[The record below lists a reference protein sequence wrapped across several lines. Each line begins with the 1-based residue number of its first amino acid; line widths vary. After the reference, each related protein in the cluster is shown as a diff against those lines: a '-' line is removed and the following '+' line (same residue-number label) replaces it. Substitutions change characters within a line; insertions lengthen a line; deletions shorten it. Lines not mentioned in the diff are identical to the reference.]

1 MNIELLATSLM
12 LPSVLYVI
20 VHDICN
26 AINTVFSKELVCFP
40 VGSQL
45 NEVIDGF
52 KGKWG
57 IIQCAGAIDGSHIPV
72 SAPAGN
78 HTDY

>member
-1 MNIELLATSLM
+1 MW
-12 LPSVLYVI
+12 PSVLYVI
-20 VHDICN
+20 N

-52 KGKWG
+52 KEKWG

>member
-12 LPSVLYVI
+12 WPSVLYVI
-20 VHDICN
+20 N

-52 KGKWG
+52 KEKWG